1 MKARL
6 SQIGAAFER
15 LSSREQVM
23 VLFMIGAIALAIFGG
38 TGYLVNKDLRN
49 REKRI
54 VAKIGKL
61 KEIAT
66 YRGDYQRRLAEQQRL
81 VSEVRGNASTRIL
94 SYLEDLAKKA
104 KVDLSN
110 ASERSGES
118 TGSDQVKEEAAEV
131 MIKNVSLDRLHEF
144 LRQIEEGNRL
154 VKVRRLKIKSR
165 FDNKQMLDA
174 SVTVGTFKPAG

>member
-23 VLFMIGAIALAIFGG
+23 VLFMVVVVGLAIFGG
-38 TGYLVNKDLRN
+38 GAYLLNRDLQN

-54 VAKIGKL
+54 ASKIGKL
-61 KEIAT
+61 KEIAG
-66 YRGDYQRRLAEQQRL
+66 YRGDYQRKLAEQQQL
-81 VSEVRGNASTRIL
+81 VSEVRGNSSTRIL
-94 SYLEDLAKKA
+94 SYLEELAKKS

-110 ASERSGES
+110 ASERPGEA

-131 MIKNVSLDRLHEF
+131 MIKNVSLDRLHAF
-144 LRQIEEGNRL
+144 LQEIETRNRL

-174 SVTVGTFKPAG
+174 SVTVGTYKPAG